1 MVPVVSLP
9 LGVSEGYVQDGPGG
23 SRPFDVTTLEGELRS
38 MWKRAGAGS
47 GGKANG
53 DEARSAV
60 IYRAALSNL
69 VVPLDP
75 ALAPR
80 LNPVLLDVT
89 RMHPSR
95 LFSIEAGAKPK
106 GSGLRARIGA
116 VCHRRESGGGLVCSE
131 QIVLESDPSS
141 AALIPSAI
149 RSLLVGELPVVVLDF
164 HPGLGVPWV
173 LELMQMADVIL
184 EDSCVKEAGREPE
197 VWRSIRIEGSHKIHD
212 IAWSRLHPWR
222 MVLAEVFDDK
232 EHLRALGTIRHVEIG
247 FTGPGGPPPPAWLLA
262 GWLMSRLGWKPQRKE
277 RETLVLHS
285 PSGPVTLALRGG
297 RPGEGRV
304 LELVRIRSEDPH
316 PLDVEILH
324 RGREETARI
333 VTREPRAS
341 SAEVPFPYRGFA
353 ACIVGEIHRHTPNR
367 SLEEAS
373 RAAESLIR
381 LWDGR

>member
-1 MVPVVSLP
+1 MAVHPDFRRR
-9 LGVSEGYVQDGPGG
+9 GIA
-23 SRPFDVTTLEGELRS
+23 
-38 MWKRAGAGS
+38 RALVA
-47 GGKANG
+47 
-53 DEARSAV
+53 EA
-60 IYRAALSNL
+60 
-69 VVPLDP
+69 
-75 ALAPR
+75 
-80 LNPVLLDVT
+80 
-89 RMHPSR
+89 
-95 LFSIEAGAKPK
+95 E
-106 GSGLRARIGA
+106 
-116 VCHRRESGGGLVCSE
+116 
-131 QIVLESDPSS
+131 
-141 AALIPSAI
+141 
-149 RSLLVGELPVVVLDF
+149 
-164 HPGLGVPWV
+164 
-173 LELMQMADVIL
+173 
-184 EDSCVKEAGREPE
+184 
-197 VWRSIRIEGSHKIHD
+197 
-212 IAWSRLHPWR
+212 
-222 MVLAEVFDDK
+222 

-247 FTGPGGPPPPAWLLA
+247 FTGRGDPPPPAWLLA
-262 GWLMSRLGWKPQRKE
+262 GWLMSRLGWKPQSKE

-333 VTREPRAS
+333 VTRKPRAS